1 MLLVKNVK
9 FIIGKDVKKG
19 VNVKFMR
26 KSKNQLNIFE
36 QEEIQKQIDKFTE
49 EQKNFIFYEGKSSV
63 IFSAT
68 AGSGK
73 TFSCVQRLKEL
84 LRRGVD
90 PKKIIFFSFTNA
102 AVEELKERVN
112 NKDIRITTIHS
123 FCFWMLHRMKKFKK
137 ITNFYE
143 FLDWYKEKNRPSN
156 SAKEQ
161 ERIIFEKKMSNL
173 YDDAEYYDSQI
184 SSYKLQTAEGIKVR
198 KPEFLIEYSIFL
210 KETKKRDFSDILIEV
225 RNLLKEDKW
234 LKLFK
239 DNFDYLFVDEYQDTS
254 AIQMEILLRLN
265 AKHYYLVGD
274 QNQSIYNYSGSNCKL
289 IEEMLEKRRKVERMT
304 LTTNFRS
311 GKIIVENSNKFSSL
325 PAKSFNDFQG
335 EIYDKLI
342 NFEELIDLMNKNEEV
357 VVLART
363 NFAVKLIE
371 LNLLKRKV
379 PIRYFN
385 YLKDDEIEKIKKSEE
400 NIITKRKINYVLEDF
415 HNDKNVLINFLE
427 QNKNSKSFV
436 TTIHKSK
443 GKEFDTC
450 VVVNSLSEE
459 IIEKNNVN
467 IPEDKKEKYMPLP
480 GSESYYEE
488 KNVHYVAVSRAKNK
502 MYYMLLQID
511 K

>member
-1 MLLVKNVK
+1 MAKNK
-9 FIIGKDVKKG
+9 I
-19 VNVKFMR
+19 
-26 KSKNQLNIFE
+26 QLNIFE
-36 QEEIQKQIDKFTE
+36 QEEIQKQIDTFTE

-84 LRRGVD
+84 LKRGVD

-156 SAKEQ
+156 SVKEQ
-161 ERIIFEKKMSNL
+161 EKFIFEKKMSNL

-254 AIQMEILLRLN
+254 AIQMDILLRLN
-265 AKHYYLVGD
+265 AKYYYLVGD
-274 QNQSIYNYSGSNCKL
+274 KNQSIYNYSGSNCQL
-289 IEEMLEKRRKVERMT
+289 IEDMLEKRRKIERMT
-304 LTTNFRS
+304 LSTNFRS
-311 GKIIVENSNKFSSL
+311 GKVIVENSNKFSNL
-325 PAKSFNDFQG
+325 PAKPFNDFQG

-342 NFEELIDLMNKNEEV
+342 NFEELINLINNNEEV

-379 PIRYFN
+379 PIKYFN

-400 NIITKRKINYVLEDF
+400 NIITKRKVNYILEDF
-415 HNDKNVLINFLE
+415 HNDKSVLINFIE
-427 QNKNSKSFV
+427 QNKNSKSFI

-459 IIEKNNVN
+459 IVEKNNVN

>member
-1 MLLVKNVK
+1 MIKKNK
-9 FIIGKDVKKG
+9 I
-19 VNVKFMR
+19 
-26 KSKNQLNIFE
+26 QLDIFQ
-36 QEEIQKQIDKFTE
+36 QEELQKQIDNFTD
-49 EQKNFIFYEGKSSV
+49 EQKKFIFYEGKSSV

-73 TFSCVQRLKEL
+73 TYSCVQRLKEL
-84 LRRGVD
+84 LKKGVD

-112 NKDIRITTIHS
+112 NKDIKITTIHS

-143 FLDWYKEKNRPSN
+143 FLDWYKTKSKLPNN
-156 SAKEQ
+156 SSEQ
-161 ERIIFEKKMSNL
+161 EKLIFEKKISNL

-184 SSYKLQTAEGIKVR
+184 SSYKLQTAEGIKV
-198 KPEFLIEYSIFL
+198 KLPEFFIEYSKFL
-210 KETKKRDFSDILIEV
+210 KETKRRDFSDILIEV

-239 DNFDYLFVDEYQDTS
+239 DKYDYLFVDEYQDTS
-254 AIQMEILLRLN
+254 AIQMEILMRLN
-265 AKHYYLVGD
+265 AKYYYLVGD
-274 QNQSIYNYSGSNCKL
+274 LNQSIYSYSGSNCKQ
-289 IEEMLEKRRKVERMT
+289 IEQILEKRRKVERMT

-311 GKIIVENSNKFSSL
+311 GKIIVENSNKFSNL
-325 PAKSFNDFQG
+325 PAKPFNDFQG

-342 NFEELIDLMNKNEEV
+342 NFEELIDLMSKNEEV

-371 LNLLKRKV
+371 LNLLKRKI
-379 PIRYFN
+379 PIKYFN
-385 YLKDDEIEKIKKSEE
+385 YLKDDEIEKVKKSEE
-400 NIITKRKINYVLEDF
+400 NIITKRKVNYVLEDF
-415 HNDKNVLINFLE
+415 HNDKNVLMNFIE
-427 QNKNSKSFV
+427 KNKNAKSFV

-450 VVVNSLSEE
+450 VIVNSLSEE
-459 IIEKNNVN
+459 IVEKNNVT
-467 IPEDKKEKYMPLP
+467 IPDNKKEKYMPLP
-480 GSESYYEE
+480 GSDSYYEE

>member
-1 MLLVKNVK
+1 MSKNK
-9 FIIGKDVKKG
+9 
-19 VNVKFMR
+19 NN
-26 KSKNQLNIFE
+26 NQLNLFE
-36 QEEIQKQIDKFTE
+36 QEELQKHIDTFTE
-49 EQKNFIFYEGKSSV
+49 EQKQFIFYKGKSSI

-102 AVEELKERVN
+102 AVEELKQRVN

-123 FCFWMLHRMKKFKK
+123 FCFWMLYRMKKFKK

-143 FLDWYKEKNRPSN
+143 FLDWYKEKNKPSN
-156 SAKEQ
+156 STKE
-161 ERIIFEKKMSNL
+161 EEKIIFEKKMSNF

-184 SSYKLQTAEGIKVR
+184 SSYKLQTSEGIKVR
-198 KPEFLIEYSIFL
+198 KPEFLIEYSMFL
-210 KETKKRDFSDILIEV
+210 RESKKRDFADILIEV

-239 DNFDYLFVDEYQDTS
+239 DKFEYLFVDEYQDTS
-254 AIQMEILLRLN
+254 SIQMEILLRLN
-265 AKHYYLVGD
+265 AKYYYLVGD

-311 GKIIVENSNKFSSL
+311 GKTIVENSNKFSNL
-325 PAKSFNDFQG
+325 PAKPFNDFKG
-335 EIYDKLI
+335 EICENLI
-342 NFEELIDLMNKNEEV
+342 NFEDLISLFNDNEEV

-379 PIRYFN
+379 PIKYFN
-385 YLKDDEIEKIKKSEE
+385 YLKEEEIEKLKKSEE
-400 NIITKRKINYVLEDF
+400 NITTKRKVNYVLEDF
-415 HNDKNVLINFLE
+415 HNDKSALINFIE
-427 QNKNSKSFV
+427 KNKNSKSFI

-443 GKEFDTC
+443 GKEFDVC

-459 IIEKNNVN
+459 IFEKNNIN

-480 GSESYYEE
+480 SSDSYYEE

-502 MYYMLLQID
+502 MYYMLLRID